1 MSLQLFL
8 AIYVIVNLYAISQV
22 NHWVKRITR
31 RLPVRVVLDL
41 IFVVLALIPAIAA
54 WSPDDPLQPTLES
67 IGDKWIGFLLYL
79 TLAFL
84 IFHLFRIVVFLFGGR
99 GESKDPTTHKP
110 HAPWSSTLVIGLCV
124 LISLTLNVYGNVHAH
139 DVHVKEYNIALEKK
153 TVTSGELKI
162 ALIGDLHFGSNS
174 HLDQIDSMVSKI
186 NDADPDVVL
195 IAGDIFNGSYDSLK
209 EPQKYIRTLNKLK
222 SRQGVYAVYG
232 DYDVKERLM
241 AGFPVTPDSSAV
253 RDPRMTSF
261 MEDAGFTILEDQ
273 TVYVNGV
280 QIVGRLDSKHPGGTK
295 SQGVGRLIQPLDT
308 KMPVV
313 VLQHE
318 PKGLESLANGG
329 ADLTLCAGT
338 HNGQI
343 MPLNWIWRFVTENSY
358 GLKRLHGAYS
368 LTTCGIGY
376 TGPPIRVGTHSEVS
390 IINLSY

>member
-1 MSLQLFL
+1 MHP
-8 AIYVIVNLYAISQV
+8 VTRP
-22 NHWVKRITR
+22 RIPDART
-31 RLPVRVVLDL
+31 
-41 IFVVLALIPAIAA
+41 AA
-54 WSPDDPLQPTLES
+54 
-67 IGDKWIGFLLYL
+67 
-79 TLAFL
+79 
-84 IFHLFRIVVFLFGGR
+84 
-99 GESKDPTTHKP
+99 
-110 HAPWSSTLVIGLCV
+110 
-124 LISLTLNVYGNVHAH
+124 
-139 DVHVKEYNIALEKK
+139 HVKEYNIALEKK

-241 AGFPVTPDSSAV
+241 AGFPVTPDSAAV

-295 SQGVGRLIQPLDT
+295 PQGVGRLIQPLDT

-338 HNGQI
+338 HNGQT
-343 MPLNWIWRFVTENSY
+343 MPLNWIWHFVTENSY